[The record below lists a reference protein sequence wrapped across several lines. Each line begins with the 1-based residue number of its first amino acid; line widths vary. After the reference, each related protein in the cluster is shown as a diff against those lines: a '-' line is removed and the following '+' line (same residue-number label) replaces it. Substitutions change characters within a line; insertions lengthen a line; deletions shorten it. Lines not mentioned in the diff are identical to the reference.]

1 MKYLVLILL
10 IFTSCETDTSS
21 IIEDQF
27 ESRWIVYANIYNGL
41 NTDISEGDSIFFRS
55 PSPGDSIW
63 NIGIKDTLS
72 SSIYRGKHTSG
83 RRKGFHQFSYGLEY
97 YNQLYLKISD
107 SSNPRQGM
115 IIFENYIPTDS
126 TVIYVVEDNE

>member
-72 SSIYRGKHTSG
+72 SSGS
-83 RRKGFHQFSYGLEY
+83 
-97 YNQLYLKISD
+97 
-107 SSNPRQGM
+107 
-115 IIFENYIPTDS
+115 
-126 TVIYVVEDNE
+126 